1 MSNKEKIVKLIE
13 KNDQMTVSQLAEELD
28 ISLSMVHRHLKAL
41 LDDETLQK
49 IGSAPYVFYK
59 LSEIEQVDDTSI
71 DFDIQKIINEN
82 FLFISSKGKR
92 IDGLKGFI
100 AWCKKRNFD
109 IAQKANEYVQVYQKH
124 EKIKKNGVI
133 SGNDKMK
140 EVFGEGVCVDDVF
153 YADFYAWEIFGKTK
167 LGQILLYSKQ
177 SQDKKMMKEVVKD
190 VEGVIKQLIR
200 TKNINAIGFVP
211 PTVKR
216 QVQFMKMF
224 QKYLNV
230 TLPTVKIVKVQT
242 EVVTP
247 QKTLNKL
254 EDRIENADNTIFIND
269 NIKHKNVLLI
279 DDAVSSGAT
288 INQIACK
295 IKKKDLAKKVY
306 GFAIVGSAK
315 GFDVINEV

>member
-82 FLFISSKGKR
+82 FLFISSKGER
-92 IDGLKGFI
+92 IDGLKGFV

-109 IAQKANEYVQVYQKH
+109 IAQKANEYVQVYQKY

-153 YADFYAWEIFGKTK
+153 YADFYVWEIFGKTK

-177 SQDKKMMKEVVKD
+177 SQNKKMMKEVIKD
-190 VEGVIKQLIR
+190 VEGVIKQLIK

-279 DDAVSSGAT
+279 DDAVGSGAT

>member
-59 LSEIEQVDDTSI
+59 LSEIEQVDDISI